1 MPRNTFTQE
10 LSLAIAHTKEKIE
23 GIRKEDSLV
32 FLTFSD
38 LHMKHDQTEAVQ
50 KLLAALALADR
61 AIQPDLVINLGD
73 NPDMLGRTDH
83 ISNPDLSALFI
94 RLFDRMASSVR
105 CPLLLIHGNHDA
117 PGTDFYK
124 PGFWNAIVKGRYGH
138 KDAVYGEEGAYCY
151 LDLPSVDTRLVILS
165 MPYDSDTERPIPTPL
180 WRFGDK
186 QLQWLA
192 NEALNTAGNVIVL
205 VHVPLFY
212 DYHGDTTSMLG
223 VWTGDRAAQAYIKDL
238 CGEIG
243 DRDTA
248 ISILNAFH
256 NHEAY
261 DREELD
267 IHLNASPA
275 GARLVACFSGHNHTD
290 SLWTPGQT
298 AEQHTNRL
306 PCHQVVIK
314 TATIFYG
321 DAPHMGISMDAVV
334 WTPSEGSFHLFRIGD
349 GEDRSFRI
357 G

>member
-1 MPRNTFTQE
+1 MQQTDFSRE
-10 LSLAIAHTKEKIE
+10 LSQTIAQAQAQIE
-23 GIRKEDSLV
+23 TVRKEDSLV

-38 LHMKHDQTEAVQ
+38 LHMKHNQTEAVQ
-50 KLLAALALADR
+50 KLLAALEAADS
-61 AIQPDLVINLGD
+61 AIRPDLVINLGD

-83 ISNPDLSALFI
+83 ISNPDLSALFT
-94 RLFDRMASSVR
+94 RLFDRMAASVR

-117 PGTDFYK
+117 PGTDFYT
-124 PGFWNAIVKGRYGH
+124 PDFWNAIVKGRYGH
-138 KDAVYGEEGAYCY
+138 TAAVYSEEGAYCY
-151 LDLPSVDTRLVILS
+151 LDLPSVATRLVILS

-192 NEALNTAGNVIVL
+192 NEALDTDGNVIVL

-261 DREELD
+261 DREELG
-267 IHLNASPA
+267 IHLKASPD
-275 GARLVACFSGHNHTD
+275 GARLAACFSGHNHTD
-290 SLWTPGQT
+290 SLWAPGQAT
-298 AEQHTNRL
+298 EKYTNRL

-334 WTPSEGSFHLFRIGD
+334 WTPSEGSFRLFRIGD
-349 GEDRSFRI
+349 GEDRAFRI